1 MIAWLV
7 LRRLICLFKQ
17 FRQFAIDRMSC
28 VASARNDILRALEAT
43 LTIQLLVEDPITA
56 TASFSFFLFLFT
68 LVRVVYDPRNY
79 RDIFL
84 IVSLRRDIF
93 LYVASMLQRNCFS

>member
-17 FRQFAIDRMSC
+17 FRQFSIDYMSC
-28 VASARNDILRALEAT
+28 VPSARNDILRALEAT
-43 LTIQLLVEDPITA
+43 LAIQLLVEDPITA
-56 TASFSFFLFLFT
+56 TALLFFFFYAT
-68 LVRVVYDPRNY
+68 VVYDPRNY
-79 RDIFL
+79 YDIFL
-84 IVSLRRDIF
+84 IVSLQCDIF

>member
-17 FRQFAIDRMSC
+17 FRQFSIDYMSC
-28 VASARNDILRALEAT
+28 VPSARNDILRALEAT
-43 LTIQLLVEDPITA
+43 LAIQLLVEDPITA
-56 TASFSFFLFLFT
+56 TALLFFFFFYAT
-68 LVRVVYDPRNY
+68 VVYDPRNY
-79 RDIFL
+79 YDIFL
-84 IVSLRRDIF
+84 IVSLQRDIF